1 MKYLYINGDS
11 FCGDGIK
18 ERGGKTFGEL
28 LCDKYNL
35 DIEEDYLGG
44 SSNHRIY
51 RTTVNFIKECEHK
64 LQDILFLI
72 GWTKITRFEIYD
84 AINKRYIQKGHSGF
98 YDNPTEF
105 WKEYI
110 KCFLD
115 TEQLYREHIQRI
127 FLLQSLFENYNC
139 KYLFYNIFSDTIIK
153 SSGVAS
159 SYHLDYIE
167 DNTIN
172 FEGWIKPRS
181 SFDEYLDKFKK
192 KEVRQ
197 EWDDIENIHDDH
209 PNLLGHQK
217 WFEVVT
223 SVIESK
229 NML

>member
-98 YDNPTEF
+98 YDNLTEF

-139 KYLFYNIFSDTIIK
+139 KYLFYNIFSDTVISQTDEIIDFK
-153 SSGVAS
+153 R
-159 SYHLDYIE
+159 
-167 DNTIN
+167 
-172 FEGWIKPRS
+172 WIKPRS
-181 SFDEYLDKFKK
+181 SFDKYLNNFSSED
-192 KEVRQ
+192 VRQ
-197 EWDDIENIHDDH
+197 EWDDIKNVYDDH

>member
-98 YDNPTEF
+98 YDNLTEF

-139 KYLFYNIFSDTIIK
+139 KYLLYNIFNDSVNSQTDEIIDFK
-153 SSGVAS
+153 R
-159 SYHLDYIE
+159 
-167 DNTIN
+167 
-172 FEGWIKPRS
+172 WIKPRS
-181 SFDEYLDKFKK
+181 SFDKYLNNFSSED
-192 KEVRQ
+192 VRQ
-197 EWDDIENIHDDH
+197 EWDDIKNVYDDH

>member
-98 YDNPTEF
+98 YDNLTEF

-139 KYLFYNIFSDTIIK
+139 KYLFYNIFNDSVISQTDEIIDFK
-153 SSGVAS
+153 R
-159 SYHLDYIE
+159 
-167 DNTIN
+167 
-172 FEGWIKPRS
+172 WIKPRS
-181 SFDEYLDKFKK
+181 SFDKYLNNFSSED
-192 KEVRQ
+192 VRQ
-197 EWDDIENIHDDH
+197 EWDDIKNVYDDH